1 MIAQTL
7 FRRYKMKQRSTLAIV
22 SLILQSAV
30 SKKEGATKNR
40 IIRDVVL
47 TYKRANRYCDMM
59 VKKGLLMYGKE
70 SRTYLLTPKG
80 LEVLQSSREMLGYLS
95 HVQRMVDRY
104 KVYDENSIDHKYNV
118 NYYYP
123 TQH

>member
-1 MIAQTL
+1 
-7 FRRYKMKQRSTLAIV
+7 MKQRSTLAIV
-22 SLILQSAV
+22 SLILESAV

-40 IIRDVVL
+40 IMRDVVL
-47 TYKRANRYCDMM
+47 TYKRASRYCNMM
-59 VKKGLLMYGKE
+59 VKKGLLTYVGE

-95 HVQRMVDRY
+95 HVKRMVDRY
-104 KVYDENSIDHKYNV
+104 KVYDENGIDDMHNV

>member
-1 MIAQTL
+1 MIAQIL
-7 FRRYKMKQRSTLAIV
+7 LKVPKMKQRGKLAIV
-22 SLILQSAV
+22 SVILESAA
-30 SKKEGATKNR
+30 SRKEGATKNR
-40 IIRDVVL
+40 IMRDVVL
-47 TYKRANRYCDMM
+47 TYERANRYCDMM
-59 VKKGLLMYGKE
+59 VKKGLLSYEE

-95 HVQRMVDRY
+95 HVKKIVNRY

>member
-1 MIAQTL
+1 MIAQIL

-47 TYKRANRYCDMM
+47 TYERANRYCDMM

>member
-1 MIAQTL
+1 
-7 FRRYKMKQRSTLAIV
+7 
-22 SLILQSAV
+22 
-30 SKKEGATKNR
+30 
-40 IIRDVVL
+40 
-47 TYKRANRYCDMM
+47 MM

-95 HVQRMVDRY
+95 HVKKIVNRY

>member
-1 MIAQTL
+1 MIAQIL